1 MADETETQEL
11 QQLQA
16 LEQNLQNFLTQKQSF
31 QMQLMEVD
39 SALRELEKVDTAYRI
54 IGNILVE
61 ADKAALTEEL
71 KSKKEMADIR
81 IRSIEKQEKNL
92 REKAQELQK
101 KVLGK
106 LKSEKK

>member
-101 KVLGK
+101 KALGK

>member
-1 MADETETQEL
+1 MADETEPQEL